1 MAVRNRYQTGLP
13 GTPAGRTDKAP
24 RYPFDTTHGTMMSE
38 AGTSTLEDSELIEL
52 RWAYRHLEHPSLAG
66 RLSNALASPIEEGV
80 ALLPVHWQ
88 KRLNRV
94 AEKSICRSLGVAL
107 GTISAGDMPNAR
119 SLLHKFMAMGA
130 GAAGGFFGP
139 LTLLAELP
147 LTTTLILR
155 SIADIARHEGE
166 DLEQPETRI
175 ACVQVFAL
183 GGRTREDEA
192 ADLGYYGLRITL
204 GLYFERDIL
213 EFASHARGPHIP
225 AAIEIVR
232 AVAARFGVVIS
243 DKAAAQMV
251 PIAGAISGAMLNL
264 IFMKHYQDVA
274 RGHFI
279 VRRLERKYGVDV
291 VRSAYQRLSD
301 EETAAEEDF
310 SPIEGW

>member
-1 MAVRNRYQTGLP
+1 VDL
-13 GTPAGRTDKAP
+13 
-24 RYPFDTTHGTMMSE
+24 
-38 AGTSTLEDSELIEL
+38 
-52 RWAYRHLEHPSLAG
+52 
-66 RLSNALASPIEEGV
+66 
-80 ALLPVHWQ
+80 Q

-94 AEKSICRSLGVAL
+94 AEQSICRSLALAL
-107 GTISAGDMPNAR
+107 GTINPGDTPNSR
-119 SLLHKFMAMGA
+119 NLLHKFLAVGA

-155 SIADIARHEGE
+155 SIADIALHEGE
-166 DLEQPETRI
+166 DLEQPESRM
-175 ACVQVFAL
+175 ACIQVFAL

-213 EFASHARGPHIP
+213 EFANNVQGPHIP
-225 AAIEIVR
+225 AAIGIVR
-232 AVAARFGVVIS
+232 AISARFGVVIS

-251 PIAGAISGAMLNL
+251 PIAGAVSGAMLNL

-274 RGHFI
+274 KGHFI

-291 VRSAYQRLSD
+291 IRKAYGRLRD
-301 EETAAEEDF
+301 EETSAEKEF